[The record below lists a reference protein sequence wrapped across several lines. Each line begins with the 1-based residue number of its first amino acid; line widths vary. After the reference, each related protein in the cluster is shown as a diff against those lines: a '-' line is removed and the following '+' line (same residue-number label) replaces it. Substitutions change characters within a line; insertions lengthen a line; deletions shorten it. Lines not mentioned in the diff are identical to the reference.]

1 MAEQKCPLPAHRPPS
16 LHILGSGTRSLSP
29 KSVALRRLFF
39 ASRRLHHA
47 RPGVRRTRTPGSRP
61 LGRWRPER
69 GKTTLT
75 RLLAGKYDL
84 KIYNADWHHVRE
96 HRGRPGGVVKGW
108 DELTMDER
116 WIRPSPRELYE
127 RESANWTASFPLV
140 VEDLLALPDDRTIV
154 AEGPA
159 LFPWCIA
166 PLLLSATQAIFLLPT
181 AEVRERVLARRNRDG
196 PASSDRFTTDPER
209 ARRNIAARDALLR
222 ERIASSCDEL

>member
-1 MAEQKCPLPAHRPPS
+1 LPLDGYIIHDPVSDERERLAHV
-16 LHILGSGTRSLSP
+16 LW
-29 KSVALRRLFF
+29 VAG
-39 ASRRLHHA
+39 APNA
-47 RPGVRRTRTPGSRP
+47 
-61 LGRWRPER
+61 

-222 ERIASSCDEL
+222 ERIASSCEELGLRWVRIDGSLDLDDSIALLEQHFRPHLPAQPNV

>member
-1 MAEQKCPLPAHRPPS
+1 MHDPVSDERERLAHV
-16 LHILGSGTRSLSP
+16 LW
-29 KSVALRRLFF
+29 VAG
-39 ASRRLHHA
+39 APNA
-47 RPGVRRTRTPGSRP
+47 
-61 LGRWRPER
+61 

-75 RLLAGKYDL
+75 LLLAGKYDL

-166 PLLLSATQAIFLLPT
+166 PLLLSATPAIFLLPT
-181 AEVRERVLARRNRDG
+181 AELRVPAVRPDLAKADTVGDALVVVLGPGG
-196 PASSDRFTTDPER
+196 PAVCRSAVDPGDSVGVARFGTSGADRDHSAGLAVAPVFAGPIQIVCTFVNSRMPK
-209 ARRNIAARDALLR
+209 
-222 ERIASSCDEL
+222 